1 MLQLTKHAS
10 FRYPEPILPDAV
22 VEMTYSGGEGGPEF
36 GGRHGDQRY
45 ERRQGYVYRTV

>member
-1 MLQLTKHAS
+1 MLQLTMHAS

-36 GGRHGDQRY
+36 GGRHGDQRH
-45 ERRQGYVYRTV
+45 EYRLSLIHI